1 MLTGRRPGVV
11 DWGGGVC
18 SSCSI
23 CAPATLALA
32 NQLPLP
38 AIVKRGWSRHR
49 RVRSA
54 IEESDLYL
62 FLSFLWLTPC

>member
-1 MLTGRRPGVV
+1 VV

-18 SSCSI
+18 CSYSI
-23 CAPATLALA
+23 CVPAPLALA

-38 AIVKRGWSRHR
+38 AIVQRGWSRRR
-49 RVRSA
+49 RVSSA

-62 FLSFLWLTPC
+62 FTLKLCMLSQLVMVS